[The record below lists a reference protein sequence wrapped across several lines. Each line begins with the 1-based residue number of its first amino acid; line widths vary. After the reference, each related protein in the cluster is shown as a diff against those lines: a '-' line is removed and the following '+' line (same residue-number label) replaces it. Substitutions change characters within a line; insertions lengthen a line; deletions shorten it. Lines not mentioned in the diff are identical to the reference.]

1 MRKSAPDAT
10 PRTPKKLAHV
20 EPVCLG
26 CGVCALKCP
35 TGALKLHP
43 RPQKVFHPE
52 DSFERVM
59 LQALERD
66 TFQTFIFDNPA
77 SRTQEFMRA
86 LVGGFLKLPPGQARP
101 FEREAALA
109 LPVGIAEGGGLG
121 SSIKAIEAR
130 QRQELSSRCTR
141 DIDGERPKRLK
152 PPRGTAS

>member
-1 MRKSAPDAT
+1 
-10 PRTPKKLAHV
+10 
-20 EPVCLG
+20 VCLG

-66 TFQTFIFDNPA
+66 TFQTFIFDNPQ

-86 LVGGFLKLPPGQARP
+86 LVGGFLKLPPVKR
-101 FEREAALA
+101 ALLSEKLRSRFLSA
-109 LPVGIAEGGGLG
+109 LRKI
-121 SSIKAIEAR
+121 
-130 QRQELSSRCTR
+130 
-141 DIDGERPKRLK
+141 
-152 PPRGTAS
+152 GT